1 MDYAEKLAEEKE
13 LLTNKWIQSA
23 MSVYPAESLTVL
35 NRNKDPFANPMP
47 HLISKAVT
55 DLFEEFLKGI
65 DEKTIEPILDRI
77 VRLKAVQAL
86 PPSRALGFILEL
98 KDILA
103 DFFKADRSNQ
113 ACLEFLIKS
122 GKDIDR
128 IASVAFDIYV
138 SCRESLFEIKTNEI
152 RNQTHMLI
160 RRVSEM
166 DKQNE
171 AR

>member
-1 MDYAEKLAEEKE
+1 MDFAKRLVEEKQQ
-13 LLTNKWIQSA
+13 LINKWIQRA
-23 MSVYPAESLTVL
+23 MAVYPTESLTVL
-35 NRNKDPFANPMP
+35 SRNKDPFANPMP
-47 HLISKAVT
+47 HLISKGVT
-55 DLFEEFLKGI
+55 ELFEQFLKGI
-65 DEKTIEPILDRI
+65 DEKTIEPILDGI

-86 PPSRALGFILEL
+86 SPSRALAFIFDL

-103 DFFKADRSNQ
+103 DFFKDQRSDPK
-113 ACLEFLIKS
+113 CMEFLLKS
-122 GKDIDR
+122 GKDVDR

-138 SCRESLFEIKTNEI
+138 GCRESLFEIKTNEI